1 MSKRRQITPEVKM
14 SILRAH
20 LVEGVPVS
28 DLCDEHK
35 IYATQY
41 YDWQKQIFENGQV
54 CFLRKKNAASLKFC

>member
-41 YDWQKQIFENGQV
+41 YDGRNRSSRTARCAFSEKRTPPV
-54 CFLRKKNAASLKFC
+54 